1 MKTKL
6 PSYEECMRAEPCKYN
21 LQVEVHA
28 PTDVCEK
35 KSHEINQNQQQK
47 QINKSNTVVS
57 VCPEQFGKYCWSLFR
72 QDEIW

>member
-1 MKTKL
+1 MKIVIKDYEELMKTKL

-35 KSHEINQNQQQK
+35 KSHEIN
-47 QINKSNTVVS
+47 
-57 VCPEQFGKYCWSLFR
+57 
-72 QDEIW
+72 